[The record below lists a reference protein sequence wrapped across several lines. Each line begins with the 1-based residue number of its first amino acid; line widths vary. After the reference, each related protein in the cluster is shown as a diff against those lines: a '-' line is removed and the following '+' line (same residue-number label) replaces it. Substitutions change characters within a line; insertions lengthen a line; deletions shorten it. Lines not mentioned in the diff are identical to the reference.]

1 MTLDQTNDQ
10 DNILIGAYDNLD
22 PELERFE
29 CMQKIIVE
37 YSIHVPANGGIQTTS
52 TQFGP
57 KTNSIQPCIH
67 FCNKGACYKAELSL
81 NAIGWNQFKFLLY
94 ESTNNSEA
102 RFHEVI
108 RTVEDV
114 YITGYVSNDPELQK
128 NRRFVLKVKDTYE
141 KWKLSVAKHPKAEIS
156 VKILTPNPKERLENQ
171 KKIDLVCSMES
182 ITSDSLSGSSLSQS
196 SLMVGNTTK
205 ARIKALMAQ
214 LVKEY
219 PINNKYSKEASVYI
233 NIANTKEYIH
243 ITYEMCKKWARMI
256 LEEVPTVTISRPP
269 LFEADFQP
277 WLVLGSKK
285 SNIEKDNNVDWVQPY
300 GQPLG
305 FPYGTFAYSVPP
317 WIAQPGM
324 PFGLGYSSTQQQPR
338 IPSPE
343 LPPQEGDHSFDR
355 FLEFAGLNHLESF
368 ERNHL
373 HNNGLDNINVLL
385 SKHTTYD

>member
-1 MTLDQTNDQ
+1 MSNSSFSPVNNSKFDNQTNDQ
-10 DNILIGAYDNLD
+10 DNFLNGAYDNLD

-29 CMQKIIVE
+29 CMQKINVE
-37 YSIHVPANGGIQTTS
+37 YSIHVPANSGIQTTS
-52 TQFGP
+52 TQFGQ
-57 KTNSIQPCIH
+57 KTISIQPCIH
-67 FCNKGACYKAELSL
+67 FCNKGACYKAELPL

-94 ESTNNSEA
+94 ESTNSSEV

-108 RTVEDV
+108 RTFD
-114 YITGYVSNDPELQK
+114 
-128 NRRFVLKVKDTYE
+128 DTFE
-141 KWKLSVAKHPKAEIS
+141 KWKLSVAKHPKAEIG
-156 VKILTPNPKERLENQ
+156 VKILNPNPKERLENQ
-171 KKIDLVCSMES
+171 KKIDLVRSMEL
-182 ITSDSLSGSSLSQS
+182 ITSNSLSGWSLSQS

-219 PINNKYSKEASVYI
+219 PISNKYSKEALVYI
-233 NIANTKEYIH
+233 NTANPKGYIH

-277 WLVLGSKK
+277 WLILGSKK
-285 SNIEKDNNVDWVQPY
+285 TNIEKDNNVEW
-300 GQPLG
+300 
-305 FPYGTFAYSVPP
+305 
-317 WIAQPGM
+317 PGM
-324 PFGLGYSSTQQQPR
+324 PFGLGNGSTQQQPR

-343 LPPQEGDHSFDR
+343 LPPQEGGYSFDR
-355 FLEFAGLNHLESF
+355 FLEFGGLNHLKSF

-373 HNNGLDNINVLL
+373 HNNGLDNIKVLL